1 MHQQTQTRFQTQFMP
16 LIVTAQAQMHQPI
29 SIQRPTRAILGQQCT
44 EIEQLAEIHQL
55 PVHFV
60 FQMAVF
66 SGYRLY
72 QGQQYDWVFM
82 NVREH
87 PLLQE
92 QGKLPVPR
100 RIIKQINY
108 IKRFVDFDAI
118 YIAEE
123 VEKGAIS
130 PWGPLTADQL
140 TPPPSRYLVETAD
153 KFGSASQSWWQIL
166 TSPWALLAGVVALA
180 PFALPVMVGL
190 DPILFGIRT
199 GTGDLRTGAPAACF
213 YLGHWAWNQE

>member
-1 MHQQTQTRFQTQFMP
+1 MKTQTRFQTHFMP

-29 SIQRPTRAILGQQCT
+29 SIQQPTSLTLGQQCA
-44 EIEQLAEIHQL
+44 EVERLAEIHQL
-55 PVHFV
+55 PVHFA
-60 FQMAVF
+60 FQMVPF

-82 NVREH
+82 NVQEH

-100 RIIKQINY
+100 RIIKQINH

-130 PWGPLTADQL
+130 PRGPLTSDQL
-140 TPPPSRYLVETAD
+140 TPPSSRYLVETAARL
-153 KFGSASQSWWQIL
+153 GSASQILWQTLI
-166 TSPWALLAGVVALA
+166 SPWVFLAGAVALA

-199 GTGDLRTGAPAACF
+199 ATGDLRTGAPAACF